1 MPDRE
6 AIVIVKPGREQPLRD
21 GRPWLY
27 KGAVQR
33 LRGYREPGQPC
44 RFVSRGGEQL
54 GRGYCNAGSLILGRV
69 VDREH
74 PFSAGLVRLRL
85 EQAVLRR
92 ARWEL
97 GDGGVL
103 GGTSGAATDAYRLV
117 NGEGDG
123 LPGLVVDRYG
133 PGVVLQILTAGM
145 ERIRKQVL
153 DALREL
159 LAPAFVVERSDTAA
173 RAAEGLAPRVEVAA
187 GRVPDPLTIR
197 EDGLRHE
204 VDLTG
209 GHKTGLYL
217 DQRENRRLVRRLA
230 GGASLLNGFCYTG
243 GFSVSA
249 LAGGAR
255 QAVGVD
261 TSRRALARARR
272 NLELNDLAAHAG
284 DLVREDMFR
293 FLRPGRE
300 LYDLVVLDPP
310 KFARRRE
317 ELDRALQGYRE
328 LNRLALAVLAP
339 GGLLLTFSCSGLV
352 GPGPFQQAVQD
363 AAAAAGRRLDVLQRL
378 QAGPDHPWPLGQPG
392 GDYLK
397 GLLVQAD

>member
-44 RFVSRGGEQL
+44 RFVSTRGEQL
-54 GRGYCNAGSLILGRV
+54 GHGYCNADSLILGRL

-74 PFSAGLVRLRL
+74 PFSPVLVRRRL
-85 EQAVLRR
+85 ELAVLRR
-92 ARWEL
+92 ARWGL
-97 GDGGVL
+97 GDGGAL
-103 GGTSGAATDAYRLV
+103 AGTTGAGTDAYRLV

-133 PGVVLQILTAGM
+133 PGLAVQLLTAGM
-145 ERIRKQVL
+145 ERIRDAVL
-153 DALREL
+153 AALDEL

-173 RAAEGLAPRVEVAA
+173 RAAEGLPPRRQVVA
-187 GRVPDPLTIR
+187 GTVPDPLVVH
-197 EDGLRHE
+197 EDGLRYRAD
-204 VDLTG
+204 VTG

-217 DQRENRRLVRRLA
+217 DQRENRRLLRRLA
-230 GGASLLNGFCYTG
+230 EGASVLNGFCYTG
-243 GFSVSA
+243 GFSVAA

-255 QAVGVD
+255 RAVGVD
-261 TSRRALARARR
+261 TSRPALAAARA
-272 NLELNDLAAHAG
+272 NLELNGLGAHRA

-300 LYDLVVLDPP
+300 RYDVVVLDPP

-317 ELDRALQGYRE
+317 EVDRALEGYRE
-328 LNRLALAVLAP
+328 LNRLAVAALAP

-352 GPGPFQQAVQD
+352 GAGPFQQAVQEG
-363 AAAAAGRRLDVLQRL
+363 AVAAGRRLDVLQRL

-397 GLLVQAD
+397 GLLAQAD